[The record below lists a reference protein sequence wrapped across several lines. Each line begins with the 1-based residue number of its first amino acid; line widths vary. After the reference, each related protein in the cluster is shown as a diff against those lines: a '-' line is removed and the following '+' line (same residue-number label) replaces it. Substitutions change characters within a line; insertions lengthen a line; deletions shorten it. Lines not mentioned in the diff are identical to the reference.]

1 MIRFY
6 LKITLIISVRIW
18 LSVAKIETDCQLKKL
33 RMLCSYFSS
42 AFIVARGTLLFK
54 MVISIF
60 KTKNLNFYR
69 SDNFLHSN
77 ALGECFKIS
86 KRNPSHS
93 ECRNPTYL
101 KEVEKVFKYW
111 VTQKSNIIYIVASYT
126 LCSTFPGITCYT
138 GLILR
143 MHNFYSNG
151 ISSDIWWKHIFISG
165 TLVYRIH
172 TGLVQILLYADI
184 QTKEI

>member
-18 LSVAKIETDCQLKKL
+18 LSVAKTDTDSQLRKL
-33 RMLCSYFSS
+33 RILCSYFSS
-42 AFIVARGTLLFK
+42 AFIVARRTLLFK

-60 KTKNLNFYR
+60 KTKNLNFYI

-86 KRNPSHS
+86 KRNPGHS

-111 VTQKSNIIYIVASYT
+111 VTQKSGIII
-126 LCSTFPGITCYT
+126 
-138 GLILR
+138 IL
-143 MHNFYSNG
+143 
-151 ISSDIWWKHIFISG
+151 
-165 TLVYRIH
+165 
-172 TGLVQILLYADI
+172 
-184 QTKEI
+184 

>member
-1 MIRFY
+1 
-6 LKITLIISVRIW
+6 
-18 LSVAKIETDCQLKKL
+18 
-33 RMLCSYFSS
+33 
-42 AFIVARGTLLFK
+42 

-60 KTKNLNFYR
+60 KTKNLNFYI

-86 KRNPSHS
+86 KHNPSHS
-93 ECRNPTYL
+93 KCRNSTYL
-101 KEVEKVFKYW
+101 KEPEKVFKYW
-111 VTQKSNIIYIVASYT
+111 VTQKSKSSYT
-126 LCSTFPGITCYT
+126 LCSTFPGITCCT
-138 GLILR
+138 GFKLR

-151 ISSDIWWKHIFISG
+151 ISCDICWKDIFISG

-172 TGLVQILLYADI
+172 TRLVQILLYDDI

>member
-18 LSVAKIETDCQLKKL
+18 LSMAKQDYQLRKL
-33 RMLCSYFSS
+33 RILCSYFSS
-42 AFIVARGTLLFK
+42 ALIVARRTLLFE

-60 KTKNLNFYR
+60 KTKNLNFYI

-93 ECRNPTYL
+93 KCRNSTYF
-101 KEVEKVFKYW
+101 KELEKVFKYW
-111 VTQKSNIIYIVASYT
+111 VTQKSKSSYT
-126 LCSTFPGITCYT
+126 LFSTFPAWYNVLYWLQIT
-138 GLILR
+138 
-143 MHNFYSNG
+143 N
-151 ISSDIWWKHIFISG
+151 
-165 TLVYRIH
+165 
-172 TGLVQILLYADI
+172 A
-184 QTKEI
+184 

>member
-6 LKITLIISVRIW
+6 LKITLILQISVRLW
-18 LSVAKIETDCQLKKL
+18 LSMAKIETDCQLRKL
-33 RMLCSYFSS
+33 RILCSYFSS

-60 KTKNLNFYR
+60 KTKNLNFYI

-86 KRNPSHS
+86 KRNPSQS
-93 ECRNPTYL
+93 KCRNSTYL
-101 KEVEKVFKYW
+101 KELEKVFKYW
-111 VTQKSNIIYIVASYT
+111 VTQKSKSSYT
-126 LCSTFPGITCYT
+126 LCSTFPGITCCT
-138 GLILR
+138 GFKLR

-151 ISSDIWWKHIFISG
+151 ISTDICWKDIFISG
-165 TLVYRIH
+165 TVVYRIH
-172 TGLVQILLYADI
+172 TRLVQVLFYADI